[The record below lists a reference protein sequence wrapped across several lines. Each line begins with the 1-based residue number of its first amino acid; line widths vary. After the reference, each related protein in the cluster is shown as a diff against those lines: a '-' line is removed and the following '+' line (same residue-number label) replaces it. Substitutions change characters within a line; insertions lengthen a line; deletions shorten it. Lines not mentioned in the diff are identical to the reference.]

1 LGQTRVWET
10 KAEAAKRRNT
20 SAMGKAHRRSAKKI
34 SPERAQY
41 FITRSFL
48 LKTKI
53 LISILSILLVSSN
66 LYAQNP
72 RMEYSTY
79 SDTIPQSSLSTSQ
92 ADSIFNFILSNKH
105 LIDLDDCN
113 ICKSRAHIITRIIE
127 KYFPGVTPAKVWL
140 IADCMRISTKEYY
153 RYKPAILLHSPGK
166 CTNWAYHVAPVIIT
180 TTDTIVI
187 DPSTQSKPVSL
198 SKWADAVIP
207 QNGAGYMV
215 IKDKRYYIYPQN
227 KNDLMIDTLIVWDIE
242 NKNMTDAKYL
252 RSIDETLRAKHTL
265 YEPWKFNYYI
275 SELMNLLE

>member
-1 LGQTRVWET
+1 LI
-10 KAEAAKRRNT
+10 K
-20 SAMGKAHRRSAKKI
+20 S
-34 SPERAQY
+34 
-41 FITRSFL
+41 FI
-48 LKTKI
+48 
-53 LISILSILLVSSN
+53 ILLICIPY

-72 RMEYSTY
+72 RTEYSPY
-79 SDTIPQSSLSTSQ
+79 SDTIPQSSLSSSQ
-92 ADSIFNFILSNKH
+92 ADSIFNFIISNKH

-153 RYKPAILLHSPGK
+153 KYKPAILLHSPGK

-180 TTDTIVI
+180 ATDTIVI

-198 SKWADAVIP
+198 SKWAGDIIP
-207 QNGAGYMV
+207 NNGSGFLI
-215 IKDKRYYIYPQN
+215 IKDKKYYIYPQN
-227 KNDLMIDTLIVWDIE
+227 KDDLMLDTLPNWNSE
-242 NKNMTDAKYL
+242 NKNMTDDKYL

-275 SELMNLLE
+275 SELMKLLE